1 MLNINY
7 LKVKD
12 MIHTRDHQTGYLF
25 DPWDYLGPKRK
36 RLLSESWAG
45 LFREHILAELPVH
58 KLARFFTKDF
68 GRPTKELYA
77 ALGSLILQ
85 QMHDLTDEETV
96 TQFSFNI
103 QWHYALDIPGESDE
117 SKYLSP
123 KTLWRLR
130 HLVTKEKLDVELFN
144 QTTEALAKA
153 FHVDTTK
160 QRLDSV
166 HIRSNMRRLG
176 RIGIFS
182 QSIHTFLI
190 NLKRRHSEIFETIE
204 KELVDRYLTERAM
217 SCFSLV
223 KPSESGK
230 TLEVVARDLFAL
242 VRHFRE
248 HEEVKSLHSYNT
260 LLRVLKDQ
268 CRVTEEKDDQPAE
281 VEVKPPKEV
290 PSDSLQNPSD
300 PDAGYSGHKGQGYQA
315 QVMETYC
322 DSDDEF
328 LRAKT
333 LNLITHV
340 EVESACIGDVH
351 ALIPALDS
359 TRERELAPVELLADS
374 LYGSDD
380 NCERAKEMGVN
391 VISPAMGTPKETTL
405 SLSDFQQSEKGIIT
419 ACPQGRA
426 PAKIRTGKKQKHGVA
441 FSSEHCNVCPRKNQ
455 CPVKAG
461 KKNHYLHYDLKAM
474 RIANRR
480 AMEYSP
486 EFKNKYRWRSGIEA
500 TFSEMDKKT
509 GVKRLRVRGLPAV
522 AYFSRLKAIA
532 VNIFRATAVRKA
544 LGLPGEALAAAK
556 YGIRYTIF
564 VFKEQILKPMGLL
577 ASIFTPARV
586 EPRYELKIAACF

>member
-1 MLNINY
+1 MLNIDY
-7 LKVKD
+7 LKVND
-12 MIHTRDHQTGYLF
+12 MIHTRDHQTVYLF

-58 KLARFFTKDF
+58 KLARFFTEDF

-96 TQFSFNI
+96 SQFSFNI

-130 HLVTKEKLDVELFN
+130 HLVMKENLDVELFN
-144 QTTEALAKA
+144 QTTETLAKA

-204 KELVDRYLTERAM
+204 KELVDRYLTENAM

-230 TLEVVARDLFAL
+230 TLEMVARDLFAL
-242 VRHFRE
+242 VRRFRE

-268 CRVTEEKDDQPAE
+268 CHVTEEKDDQPAE

-322 DSDDEF
+322 DSDDES

-359 TRERELAPVELLADS
+359 TKERELAPAELLADS

-380 NCERAKEMGVN
+380 NCERAQEMGVD
-391 VISPAMGTPKETTL
+391 VISPAMGTPKENTL

-419 ACPQGRA
+419 ACPQGHT
-426 PAKIRTGKKQKHGVA
+426 PVKIRTGKKQKHGVA
-441 FSSEHCNVCPRKNQ
+441 FSSEHCNVCPRKDQ

-461 KKNHYLHYDLKAM
+461 KKNHYLHYDLKTI

-486 EFKNKYRWRSGIEA
+486 EFKDKYRWRSGIEA

-509 GVKRLRVRGLPAV
+509 GVKRLRVRGLSAV
-522 AYFSRLKAIA
+522 AYFARLKAIA
-532 VNIFRATAVRKA
+532 VNLFRATAVRKA

-556 YGIRYTIF
+556 SGIRHTIF
-564 VFKEQILKPMGLL
+564 VFKEQFLKHMGQL
-577 ASIFTPARV
+577 ANIFTPARD
-586 EPRYELKIAACF
+586 EPRYELKIAA

>member
-1 MLNINY
+1 MLNIN
-7 LKVKD
+7 D
-12 MIHTRDHQTGYLF
+12 IGADAMIHTRDHQTTYLF

-36 RLLSESWAG
+36 MLLSESWAG
-45 LFREHILAELPVH
+45 LFREHILPELPVH
-58 KLARFFTKDF
+58 KLARFFTEDF

-77 ALGSLILQ
+77 SLGSLILQ

-96 TQFSFNI
+96 SQFSFNI

-130 HLVTKEKLDVELFN
+130 HLVMKERLDVELFN
-144 QTTEALAKA
+144 QTTWTLARA
-153 FHVDTTK
+153 FHVDITK

-182 QSIHTFLI
+182 QSIRTFLI

-204 KELVDRYLTERAM
+204 KELVDRYLTEKAM

-230 TLEVVARDLFAL
+230 TLEMVARDLFAL
-242 VRHFRE
+242 VRRFRE
-248 HEEVKSLHSYNT
+248 HEEVTSLHSYNT

-268 CRVTEEKDDQPAE
+268 CRVTEEKDDQPAD

-322 DSDDEF
+322 DSDDES

-359 TRERELAPVELLADS
+359 TKERELAPAELLADS

-380 NCERAKEMGVN
+380 NCERAQEMGVD
-391 VISPAMGTPKETTL
+391 VISPAMGTPKENTL

-419 ACPQGRA
+419 ACPQGHA
-426 PAKIRTGKKQKHGVA
+426 PVKIRTGKKQKHGVA
-441 FSSEHCNVCPRKNQ
+441 FSSEHCNVCPCKDQ

-461 KKNHYLHYDLKAM
+461 KKNHYLHYDIKTM

-486 EFKNKYRWRSGIEA
+486 EFKDKYRWRSGIEA

-522 AYFSRLKAIA
+522 AYFARLKAIA
-532 VNIFRATAVRKA
+532 VNLFRATAVRRA
-544 LGLPGEALAAAK
+544 LGLPGETLAAAK
-556 YGIRYTIF
+556 SGIRHTIF
-564 VFKEQILKPMGLL
+564 VFKKQFLKPMGLI
-577 ASIFTPARV
+577 ASIFTPARD
-586 EPRYELKIAACF
+586 EPSYELKIAA

>member
-1 MLNINY
+1 MLNIN
-7 LKVKD
+7 VIGAD
-12 MIHTRDHQTGYLF
+12 VMIHTRDHQTVYLF
-25 DPWDYLGPKRK
+25 DPWDHLGPKRK
-36 RLLSESWAG
+36 KLLSESWAG
-45 LFREHILAELPVH
+45 LFREHILAKLPVD
-58 KLARFFTKDF
+58 KFARFFTEDF

-77 ALGSLILQ
+77 SLGSLILQ

-96 TQFSFNI
+96 SQFSFNI

-130 HLVTKEKLDVELFN
+130 HLAMKEKLDVELFN
-144 QTTEALAKA
+144 QTTETLAKT
-153 FHVDTTK
+153 FHVDITK

-204 KELVDRYLTERAM
+204 KELADRYLTEKAM

-230 TLEVVARDLFAL
+230 TLEMVARDLFAL
-242 VRHFRE
+242 VRRFRE
-248 HEEVKSLHSYNT
+248 HEEVRSLHSYIT

-268 CRVTEEKDDQPAE
+268 CRVIEEKDGQPAE

-322 DSDDEF
+322 DSDDES
-328 LRAKT
+328 LRART

-351 ALIPALDS
+351 ALIPALES
-359 TRERELAPVELLADS
+359 TKERELAPAEVLADS

-380 NCERAKEMGVN
+380 NCEKAQEMGID
-391 VISPAMGTPKETTL
+391 VISPAMGTPKENTL
-405 SLSDFQQSEKGIIT
+405 SLSDFQQSERGRIT
-419 ACPQGRA
+419 ACPQGHA
-426 PAKIRTGKKQKHGVA
+426 PVRIKTGKKQKHNVA
-441 FSSEHCNVCPRKNQ
+441 FSSEHCNVCPRKDQ

-461 KKNHYLHYDLKAM
+461 KKNHYLHYDLKTM

-486 EFKNKYRWRSGIEA
+486 EFKDKYRWRSGIEA

-509 GVKRLRVRGLPAV
+509 GVKRLRVRGLLAV
-522 AYFSRLKAIA
+522 AYFARLKAIA
-532 VNIFRATAVRKA
+532 VNLFRAAAVRKA
-544 LGLPGEALAAAK
+544 LGLPGEGLAMAK
-556 YGIRYTIF
+556 SGMRYTIF
-564 VFKEQILKPMGLL
+564 VFKEQFLKPMGLL
-577 ASIFTPARV
+577 ASIFTPAIDQ
-586 EPRYELKIAACF
+586 PRYELKIAA

>member
-1 MLNINY
+1 
-7 LKVKD
+7 
-12 MIHTRDHQTGYLF
+12 MIHKRDHRTVYLF

-36 RLLSESWAG
+36 KLISESWAG
-45 LFREHILAELPVH
+45 LFREHILNELPVQ

-68 GRPTKELYA
+68 GRPTKEQYA
-77 ALGSLILQ
+77 ALGALILQ

-96 TQFSFNI
+96 SQFSFNI

-117 SKYLSP
+117 SKYLSL
-123 KTLWRLR
+123 KTLFRLR
-130 HLVTKEKLDVELFN
+130 HLVMKEKLDIELFK
-144 QTTEALAKA
+144 QTTETLAKA
-153 FHVDTTK
+153 FHVDTSK

-182 QSIHTFLI
+182 KSIHTFLL

-204 KELVDRYLTERAM
+204 KELVDRYLTEKAM

-230 TLEVVARDLFAL
+230 TLEMVARDLFAL
-242 VRHFRE
+242 IRRFRD

-268 CRVTEEKDDQPAE
+268 CLVTEAQDDQPAA
-281 VEVKPPKEV
+281 VEVKHPKEV
-290 PSDSLQNPSD
+290 SSHSLQNPSD

-322 DSDDEF
+322 DSDDESI
-328 LRAKT
+328 RANT

-340 EVESACIGDVH
+340 EIESACIGDVH
-351 ALIPALDS
+351 AVIPALDS
-359 TRERELAPVELLADS
+359 TKERELAPTELLADS

-380 NCERAKEMGVN
+380 NCARAQEMGVD
-391 VISPAMGTPKETTL
+391 VISPTMGKPKENTV

-419 ACPQGRA
+419 ACPQGNA
-426 PAKIRTGKKQKHGVA
+426 PVKLRSGKKQRHGVA
-441 FSSEHCNVCPRKNQ
+441 FSSGHCNVCPCKDQ

-461 KKNHYLHYDLKAM
+461 KKNHYLHYDIKAM

-480 AMEYSP
+480 VMEHSS
-486 EFKNKYRWRSGIEA
+486 EFKDKYRWRSGIEA

-522 AYFSRLKAIA
+522 AYSARLKAIA
-532 VNIFRATAVRKA
+532 INILRATTVRKA
-544 LGLPGEALAAAK
+544 IGLSGEAIASAK
-556 YGIRYTIF
+556 PYVRYTIF
-564 VFKEQILKPMGLL
+564 VFKEQLLKHMGQLVN
-577 ASIFTPARV
+577 IFTPAMG
-586 EPRYELKIAACF
+586 EPLYELKIAA

>member
-1 MLNINY
+1 MLNI
-7 LKVKD
+7 D
-12 MIHTRDHQTGYLF
+12 GIGADAMIHTRDHQTPYLF

-36 RLLSESWAG
+36 MLLSESWAG
-45 LFREHILAELPVH
+45 LFREHILAALPVH
-58 KLARFFTKDF
+58 KLARSFTEDF

-77 ALGSLILQ
+77 ALGSLLLQ

-96 TQFSFNI
+96 SQYSFNI

-130 HLVTKEKLDVELFN
+130 HLVMKEKLDVELFN
-144 QTTEALAKA
+144 QTTETLAKA
-153 FHVDTTK
+153 FHVDTNK

-182 QSIHTFLI
+182 KSIHTFLI

-204 KELVDRYLTERAM
+204 KELVDRYLTEKAM

-230 TLEVVARDLFAL
+230 TLERVARDLFAL
-242 VRHFRE
+242 VRRFRV

-268 CRVTEEKDDQPAE
+268 CSVTEEKDDQPAA
-281 VEVKPPKEV
+281 VEVKPPKAV
-290 PSDSLQNPSD
+290 CSDSLQNPSD

-322 DSDDEF
+322 DSDDESI
-328 LRAKT
+328 RAKT

-340 EVESACIGDVH
+340 EIESACLGDVH
-351 ALIPALDS
+351 ALIPALNS
-359 TRERELAPVELLADS
+359 TKQRELAPAELLADS

-380 NCERAKEMGVN
+380 NCERAKEIGVD
-391 VISPAMGTPKETTL
+391 VISPAMGMPKENTL
-405 SLSDFQQSEKGIIT
+405 NLSDFQQSEKGIIT
-419 ACPQGRA
+419 ACPQGHA
-426 PAKIRTGKKQKHGVA
+426 PVKIRTGKKQKHGVA
-441 FSSEHCNVCPRKNQ
+441 FSSEHCNVCPCKDQ

-461 KKNHYLHYDLKAM
+461 KKNHYLHYDLKTM

-480 AMEYSP
+480 AMEHSP
-486 EFKNKYRWRSGIEA
+486 EFKDKYRWRSGIEA

-509 GVKRLRVRGLPAV
+509 GVKRLRVRGLSAV
-522 AYFSRLKAIA
+522 SYFARLKAIA

-544 LGLPGEALAAAK
+544 LALPGEAFAATK
-556 YGIRYTIF
+556 SDIRYAIF
-564 VFKEQILKPMGLL
+564 VFKEQFFKPMGLL
-577 ASIFTPARV
+577 ASIFAPAA
-586 EPRYELKIAACF
+586 EQPRYELKIAA

>member
-1 MLNINY
+1 
-7 LKVKD
+7 
-12 MIHTRDHQTGYLF
+12 MIHKRDHRTPYLF

-36 RLLSESWAG
+36 KLISESWAG
-45 LFREHILAELPVH
+45 LFREHILAELPVQ

-68 GRPTKELYA
+68 GRPTKEQYA
-77 ALGSLILQ
+77 ALGALILQ

-96 TQFSFNI
+96 SQFSFNI

-130 HLVTKEKLDVELFN
+130 HLVMKEKLDVELFN
-144 QTTEALAKA
+144 QTTETLAKA
-153 FHVDTTK
+153 FHVDTNK

-190 NLKRRHSEIFETIE
+190 NLKRRHLEIFETIE
-204 KELVDRYLTERAM
+204 KELVDRYLSEKAM

-230 TLEVVARDLFAL
+230 TLEMVARDLFAL
-242 VRHFRE
+242 VRRFRD
-248 HEEVKSLHSYNT
+248 HEDVKSLHSYNT

-268 CRVTEEKDDQPAE
+268 CRVTEEKDDQLAA
-281 VEVKPPKEV
+281 VEIKPPKEV

-322 DSDDEF
+322 DSEDES

-351 ALIPALDS
+351 AVIPALDS
-359 TRERELAPVELLADS
+359 TKERELAPTELLADS

-380 NCERAKEMGVN
+380 NCERAQEMGVA
-391 VISPAMGTPKETTL
+391 VISPTMGTPKENTL
-405 SLSDFQQSEKGIIT
+405 SLSDFQQSEKGTIT
-419 ACPQGRA
+419 ACPQGHA

-441 FSSEHCNVCPRKNQ
+441 FSSARCNVCPCKDQ

-461 KKNHYLHYDLKAM
+461 KKNHYLHYDLKTM

-486 EFKNKYRWRSGIEA
+486 EFKDKYRWRSGIEA

-509 GVKRLRVRGLPAV
+509 GVKRLRIRGLSAV
-522 AYFSRLKAIA
+522 SYFARLKAIA
-532 VNIFRATAVRKA
+532 INIFRATAVRKA

-556 YGIRYTIF
+556 ASLRYIIV
-564 VFKEQILKPMGLL
+564 VFKEQFLKPIGLL
-577 ASIFTPARV
+577 ASIFTLERD
-586 EPRYELKIAACF
+586 ESRYELKIAA